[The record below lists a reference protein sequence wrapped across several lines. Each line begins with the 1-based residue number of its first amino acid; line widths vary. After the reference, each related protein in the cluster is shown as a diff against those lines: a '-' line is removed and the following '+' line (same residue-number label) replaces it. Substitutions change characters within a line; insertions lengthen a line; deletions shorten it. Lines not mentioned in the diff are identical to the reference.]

1 MAYEYILLWSVLCY
15 VVGAFPTGYLIAR
28 VAGIPDITVCGSGTM
43 GATNVARTIGVP
55 FFFLVLCIDAG
66 KAAFAMS
73 CVPDELIAIAP
84 LLLMIGNVVSIF
96 MQFGG
101 GKGVATLVGILFVL
115 SKPLLFFFVFI
126 WLAVLCLYR
135 SVGVASL
142 CASLC
147 IIVVIPLFVFA
158 MFVCAMLLLSVLFVL
173 YKHRQYLG
181 KIFA

>member
-28 VAGIPDITVCGSGTM
+28 VSGIPDITACGSGTM

-66 KAAFAMS
+66 KAALVMS
-73 CVPDELIAIAP
+73 YSPYELIAVAP

-101 GKGVATLVGILFVL
+101 GKGVASLVGILFVL

-135 SVGVASL
+135 SVGRASAIGLLCVALGTWWIVSTVLL
-142 CASLC
+142 CTTIFFSALLALC
-147 IIVVIPLFVFA
+147 
-158 MFVCAMLLLSVLFVL
+158 
-173 YKHRQYLG
+173 KHKRYLCLDL
-181 KIFA
+181 